1 MLRPPFQGQEGA
13 MKRVNRREFAKIVG
27 GAVLA
32 VPLARTAAW
41 IQTGPKK
48 PEPAPAKPPA
58 PPGEA
63 SKAEPWARSGQVALK
78 LSAKQEEAL
87 KQAIE
92 RRDRQLAAL
101 RDRTLPY
108 DAEPAFVFRVR
119 QRPRGAGKTG

>member
-1 MLRPPFQGQEGA
+1 

-27 GAVLA
+27 GAALA
-32 VPLARTAAW
+32 VPLAHTAAW
-41 IQTGPKK
+41 TQEAPKK
-48 PEPAPAKPPA
+48 AEPA

-63 SKAEPWARSGQVALK
+63 AKPEPPTKSGQAPLK

-108 DAEPAFVFRVR
+108 DAEPAFVFQVR
-119 QRPRGAGKTG
+119 MAPRRKR